1 MQVVNVVFVPVP
13 VPCAGV
19 THSRSPP
26 TPPYPRE
33 RERGRWPLTTP
44 VPVGDLSRCATLLAD
59 AKRIIA
65 EGRASKLLRYRPD
78 PRAGSE

>member
-1 MQVVNVVFVPVP
+1 MQAVNVVFVPVP

-44 VPVGDLSRCATLLAD
+44 VPVRDLRQVRDLLAD
-59 AKRIIA
+59 AKRITA
-65 EGRASKLLRYRPD
+65 EDRASKLLRYRPD